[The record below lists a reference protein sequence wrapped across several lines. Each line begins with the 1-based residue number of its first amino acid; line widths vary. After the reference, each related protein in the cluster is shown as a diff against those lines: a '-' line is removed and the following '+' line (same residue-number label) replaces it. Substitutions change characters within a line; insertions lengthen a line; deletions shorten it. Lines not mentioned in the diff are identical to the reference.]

1 MKGMPTIRRARDL
14 DRVFS
19 EGHWRR
25 LRPVAVGI
33 LHRGDAEQTR
43 YAFVAGRRVGTA
55 VRRNRA
61 RRRMREVI
69 RTMMPEIAPGAD
81 IVLAAR
87 QETGEVDF
95 RLLQSAI
102 RQALAGQGLLLTSRP
117 PDIPDGA
124 R

>member
-69 RTMMPEIAPGAD
+69 RLMMPEIAAGAD
-81 IVLAAR
+81 VVLAAR
-87 QETGEVDF
+87 QETGEIDF

-102 RQALAGQGLLLTSRP
+102 RQALAGEGLLVEP
-117 PDIPDGA
+117 APAAVPDEA
-124 R
+124 Q

>member
-1 MKGMPTIRRARDL
+1 
-14 DRVFS
+14 
-19 EGHWRR
+19 
-25 LRPVAVGI
+25 
-33 LHRGDAEQTR
+33 
-43 YAFVAGRRVGTA
+43 
-55 VRRNRA
+55 
-61 RRRMREVI
+61 
-69 RTMMPEIAPGAD
+69 MMPEIAPGAD

-102 RQALAGQGLLLTSRP
+102 RQALAGQGLLVPSRP